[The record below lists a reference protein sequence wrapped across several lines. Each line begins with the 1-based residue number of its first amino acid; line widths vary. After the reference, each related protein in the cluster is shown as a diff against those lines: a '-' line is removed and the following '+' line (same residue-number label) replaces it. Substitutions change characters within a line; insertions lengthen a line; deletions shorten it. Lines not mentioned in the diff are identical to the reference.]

1 MNDNG
6 IYDEIYGKL
15 INIINIIFIA
25 GWGIVTL
32 IEFIIGIFII
42 QSPDFTNELF
52 KGYFLPY
59 VIAPAGSNL
68 VVIIVTLILLKSKKI
83 QPRIKNYVVI
93 TSLFLIAL
101 VLALVHHYFLAM
113 LGAFVIPIL
122 VSILFLDYK
131 TFTYGNVLSTLGILT
146 STIAN
151 MFLTPER
158 ERSGNLYTWGSAIIV
173 LLICILVAIIVF
185 LDVQI
190 HRQREKIL
198 VQMQSENAKLVKEN
212 RADGLTGLQNHTSF
226 YSVLEA
232 KLSKARRDKRGFAI
246 AMLDIDDFKNIN
258 DTYGHGVG
266 DDILKYVSDTIVT
279 AIDKCGVPFR
289 YGGDE
294 FAIIF
299 NNPNPEANVAALEVL
314 RKAVADND
322 SLFLDGTRVSL
333 SIGYYNVKEAQMTS
347 EEIFYRA
354 DQALYQAKYNGKN
367 QVYPVY

>member
-15 INIINIIFIA
+15 INTINIIFIA
-25 GWGIVTL
+25 GWAIVTL
-32 IEFIIGIFII
+32 IELILGIFIT
-42 QSPDFTNELF
+42 QSPNFTKDLF
-52 KGYFLPY
+52 LGYFLPY

-68 VVIIVTLILLKSKKI
+68 VVIIITLFLLKSKKI
-83 QPRIKNYVVI
+83 QPHIKNYVVI

-113 LGAFVIPIL
+113 LAVFVIPIL

-131 TFTYGNVLSTLGILT
+131 SFAYGNILSTLGILI
-146 STIAN
+146 STIAG
-151 MFLTPER
+151 MYLKIDAP
-158 ERSGNLYTWGSAIIV
+158 RSGNIYIWGSAIIV
-173 LLICILVAIIVF
+173 LFTSILVAIIVF

-198 VQMQSENAKLVKEN
+198 VQMQSENAKLSKEN

-226 YSVLEA
+226 YNVLEA

-266 DDILKYVSDTIVT
+266 DDILKYVSDTIVA
-279 AIDKCGVPFR
+279 AIDKSGVPFR

-299 NNPNPEANVAALEVL
+299 NNPNPDANVAALEVL
-314 RKAVADND
+314 RKSVADND
-322 SLFLDGTRVSL
+322 SLFSDGTRVTL